1 MSNKRYDGY
10 DSEDSEDGYDSGDGY
25 DSEDGYNSEDG
36 YDSED
41 VVTESEDVVT
51 DSDKTEVI
59 KLITNVLTDKKM
71 NVVKYNKSSKI
82 EHTIISEITG
92 EEEITEYDGILDFI
106 NLFMELYGH
115 HKLFVILKNI
125 FNNAFYV
132 AEDSLKQLRELK
144 VIIETKQTYY
154 DDSTLKIIESNYK
167 TEVFGVLN
175 KIMGPEVKIMKI
187 KEEEV
192 ITQKELADSIE
203 DIKSSI
209 TEDGQ
214 IYRHEKIFLTYIINI
229 EKLSTNYKKYTYIED
244 VKSLI
249 NMIVKSLIILDKIY
263 DFFKE
268 IEKKVSQ
275 IEYKRKNAIQQQ
287 QQPGGFR
294 KKNNLKPTVVQS
306 KEILGKIRRIYKV
319 AGSRKEHI
327 KYKGELISVSDY
339 KKLVSQAKAL
349 KSQNKPVA
357 KPKAKPA
364 SKSAAKPAPK
374 PATKSATKPKAKSA
388 TKSKAKPT
396 AKSVTKAKA
405 K

>member
-1 MSNKRYDGY
+1 MSGNSFRYDG
-10 DSEDSEDGYDSGDGY
+10 DDSEDGYDS
-25 DSEDGYNSEDG
+25 EDD

-41 VVTESEDVVT
+41 VVTES
-51 DSDKTEVI
+51 DKTKVI
-59 KLITNVLTDKKM
+59 ELITDVLADEKM
-71 NVVKYNKSSKI
+71 KVVVKYNKSSKI

-106 NLFMELYGH
+106 YLFMKLYGR
-115 HKLFVILKNI
+115 HKLFVILNNI
-125 FNNAFYV
+125 FNGAYYV
-132 AEDSLKQLRELK
+132 AENALEELSKLKD
-144 VIIETKQTYY
+144 IIETKQTYY
-154 DDSTLKIIESNYK
+154 DDTTLKIIESNYK
-167 TEVFGVLN
+167 TEVIGVLN
-175 KIMGPEVKIMKI
+175 KIMGPKVEIMKI
-187 KEEEV
+187 SGKEV
-192 ITQKELADSIE
+192 ISQPYLKKILG
-203 DIKSSI
+203 DINSSI

-214 IYRHEKIFLTYIINI
+214 IYRHERIFLTYINNI

-263 DFFKE
+263 LFFKE

-275 IEYKRKNAIQQQ
+275 IEYERKNAKEQQ

-364 SKSAAKPAPK
+364 
-374 PATKSATKPKAKSA
+374 TKSATKPKAKPA
-388 TKSKAKPT
+388 TKTKPNT
-396 AKSVTKAKA
+396 KSVTKAKA